1 MDEDK
6 TISRRFRRVL
16 LEMPVVDST
25 AGAKCSPAT
34 PWGRI
39 IHPHPINSGV
49 AM

>member
-16 LEMPVVDST
+16 LEMPVVDCITS
-25 AGAKCSPAT
+25 AKNSHAL

-39 IHPHPINSGV
+39 IHPHPINSGM
-49 AM
+49 AT